1 MYAIRLSKLLTKEV
15 IMHKLNRKFIFW
27 LDDDTYNGLKALANA
42 EKSSMGRM
50 IRVIIDAALSKSK
63 VYPNNNKPNR

>member
-1 MYAIRLSKLLTKEV
+1 MYAKRLSKLQIKEV
-15 IMHKLNRKFIFW
+15 IMQKLNRKFIFW
-27 LDDDTYNGLKALANA
+27 LDDDTYNRLKALADA

-63 VYPNNNKPNR
+63 LNVNDNK